1 MARNYPHIKNE
12 ELRDLIK
19 MYCDATNIR
28 IKFLYKKNK
37 AELYDIIEQYGIMDW
52 IVKHKPVLLPSPPG
66 SGNSTGFIP
75 PSPPKPR
82 KSLEFKRR
90 HYKPDRS
97 NMPNISRDNI
107 YVSDSATFKYLKDLN
122 CFDII
127 QYVHIKQFK
136 EDDII
141 EFKYKN
147 EYDENFKKISTVYM
161 GTIAGIGFNHKVNY

>member
-52 IVKHKPVLLPSPPG
+52 IVKHKPALLPSPAG
-66 SGNSTGFIP
+66 SGDNTGFIP
-75 PSPPKPR
+75 LK
-82 KSLEFKRR
+82 LKRR

-107 YVSDSATFKYLKDLN
+107 YVSDSATFKYLFDLN
-122 CFDII
+122 CFDYILN
-127 QYVHIKQFK
+127 VHTRQFK

-147 EYDENFKKISTVYM
+147 EYDENFKKTSTVYM